1 MQPPWSSLLLFTI
14 AAYANAFFCFFV
26 GEGKFISQQ
35 APPITATGQL
45 FNYFL
50 KHFHMFCFFYFVFCL
65 IIFLYHEKSRLKLLA
80 YAVIMTVII
89 TNLMNV
95 FRVYFTINSNEINGI
110 NKPESVTQ
118 TTGKFKQFYNN
129 ELIMTFSFGC

>member
-1 MQPPWSSLLLFTI
+1 
-14 AAYANAFFCFFV
+14 
-26 GEGKFISQQ
+26 
-35 APPITATGQL
+35 
-45 FNYFL
+45 
-50 KHFHMFCFFYFVFCL
+50 MFCFFYFVFCL

-118 TTGKFKQFYNN
+118 TTGKFK
-129 ELIMTFSFGC
+129 